1 MGEPTFAERY
11 AAFARFN
18 PEHVKRRLDTLAH
31 NLAMAG
37 GLCRAYDIG
46 MERMSM
52 IWCRD
57 EIDPVRDWRP
67 GCGRT
72 APGWRDR

>member
-31 NLAMAG
+31 NLAVAG
-37 GLCRAYDIG
+37 GLCAAYWQGIKHIRG
-46 MERMSM
+46 QH
-52 IWCRD
+52 
-57 EIDPVRDWRP
+57 WRP
-67 GCGRT
+67 GCGRD
-72 APGWRDR
+72 APGWTREEGR